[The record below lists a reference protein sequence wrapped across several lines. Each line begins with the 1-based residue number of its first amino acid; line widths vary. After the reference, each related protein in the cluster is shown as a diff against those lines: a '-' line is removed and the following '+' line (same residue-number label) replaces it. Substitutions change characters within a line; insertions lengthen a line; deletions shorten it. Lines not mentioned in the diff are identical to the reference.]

1 MLSTSLSAI
10 VGFIDH
16 FLQYIHFC
24 FYLLYLYVLNFYMM
38 VLSQYLCEITVV
50 LM

>member
-1 MLSTSLSAI
+1 MLSTSLSVI

-16 FLQYIHFC
+16 FLLYIHFY